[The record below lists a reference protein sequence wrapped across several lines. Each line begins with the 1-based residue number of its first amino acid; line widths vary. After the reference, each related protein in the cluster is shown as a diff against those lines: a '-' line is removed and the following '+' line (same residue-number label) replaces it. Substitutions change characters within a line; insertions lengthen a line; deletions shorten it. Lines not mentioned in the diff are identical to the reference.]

1 MKKAT
6 SALIAAVAT
15 LALSGGAYAQATG
28 GSAGGGSSHGSTSSP
43 APNQMNDSSNSYG
56 TPGMTNSD
64 SGMPN
69 PAMQQQGPNNTS
81 TPAPKT
87 NNTLATPSVKSPADN
102 Q

>member
-28 GSAGGGSSHGSTSSP
+28 GSAGGGSNGSTSSP
-43 APNQMNDSSNSYG
+43 ATNQMNDSSNSYG